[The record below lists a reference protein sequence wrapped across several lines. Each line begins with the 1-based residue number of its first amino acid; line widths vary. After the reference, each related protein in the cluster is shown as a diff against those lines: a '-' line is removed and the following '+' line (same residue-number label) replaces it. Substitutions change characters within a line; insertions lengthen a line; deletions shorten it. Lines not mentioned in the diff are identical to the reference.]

1 MEAFVIQATDKKLV
15 PCIKEAS
22 FKKNFHHYECRK
34 EINKMI
40 QLVKIIKIIHLLK
53 ISPLKKCDVTVL
65 MDLILTCGKQP
76 TTLRHAKH
84 CARSH
89 PVLLRQTYPLPIRN

>member
-34 EINKMI
+34 EMI
-40 QLVKIIKIIHLLK
+40 QLVKIIKI
-53 ISPLKKCDVTVL
+53 
-65 MDLILTCGKQP
+65 M
-76 TTLRHAKH
+76 
-84 CARSH
+84 
-89 PVLLRQTYPLPIRN
+89 Y

>member
-40 QLVKIIKIIHLLK
+40 QLVKIIKI
-53 ISPLKKCDVTVL
+53 
-65 MDLILTCGKQP
+65 M
-76 TTLRHAKH
+76 
-84 CARSH
+84 
-89 PVLLRQTYPLPIRN
+89 Y